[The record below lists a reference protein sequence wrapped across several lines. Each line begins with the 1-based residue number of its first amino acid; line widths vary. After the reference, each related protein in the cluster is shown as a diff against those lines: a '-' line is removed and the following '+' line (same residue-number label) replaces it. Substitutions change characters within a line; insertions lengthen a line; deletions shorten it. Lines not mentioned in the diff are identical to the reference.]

1 MEIVM
6 SGFTPDELKYDWE
19 QEESADFN
27 QQTAANDLSIH
38 KLQDGTL
45 AVEKAHNKKPGLENP
60 SPELSIK
67 YGAGE
72 MDIGYKKQLRKEEV
86 KNKNTS
92 GKRDVEEEKLNDN
105 EELLPS
111 MLSLFVQAVE
121 SGKDDSFSEAELHK
135 ISEYVDKHPDK
146 LSDEQILILAG
157 TNIDKMIDK
166 KKESNDKTAG
176 ASASIRSG
184 EPESSPHTQHAD
196 VRITPVADTDAPRR
210 EINVTPMP
218 MPVKSLPTP
227 KPPGF

>member
-1 MEIVM
+1 
-6 SGFTPDELKYDWE
+6 
-19 QEESADFN
+19 
-27 QQTAANDLSIH
+27 
-38 KLQDGTL
+38 
-45 AVEKAHNKKPGLENP
+45 
-60 SPELSIK
+60 
-67 YGAGE
+67 

-166 KKESNDKTAG
+166 KRKVMTKQLARLQVFDQANRKA
-176 ASASIRSG
+176 
-184 EPESSPHTQHAD
+184 
-196 VRITPVADTDAPRR
+196 AP
-210 EINVTPMP
+210 ILNMLT
-218 MPVKSLPTP
+218 
-227 KPPGF
+227 